1 MSGTIPL
8 TIKMSP
14 QLKKELQKVAKKLG
28 LKPSAA
34 ARTFIEEG
42 ITRHQPGGLLGSMKG
57 SAQLAADYDPS
68 EPVFPPED
76 WSDSAV
82 P

>member
-14 QLKKELQKVAKKLG
+14 NLKQELKKAAKSLG
-28 LKPSAA
+28 QKPSVA

-42 ITRHQPGGLLGSMKG
+42 IARHRPGGILGSMKG
-57 SAQLAADYDPS
+57 SALLAADYDPS

-76 WSDSAV
+76 WSDNLVS
-82 P
+82 